1 MFKETNAFSGFS
13 VDDISKAKA
22 FYRDVLGLVVTE
34 ESGLLHL
41 HLHGG
46 GHVLI
51 YPKKDHAPATY
62 TVLNFPVA
70 DIKKAV
76 SDLFH
81 KGIRF
86 EHYEDS
92 DVSGI
97 THNEGPLIAWFKDP
111 AGNFLSV
118 LEDETLA
125 QTDEV
130 IVTKLIPESRESVFT
145 AWTQSDLLE
154 EWLCPEGMT
163 LKVKKIEPRTGGE
176 FRFEYS
182 GDKGLYVHSGIFTEF
197 RPLEKIV
204 NISRIEGP
212 DGILWSDILDTIEF
226 KEKFG
231 GTEILIKQK
240 GLTDPS
246 AIEGSERR
254 WVKSLDQ
261 LKHFLHKEIGHKEE
275 SVSL

>member
-13 VDDISKAKA
+13 VDDIIKAKA

-51 YPKKDHAPATY
+51 YPKKDHVPATY
-62 TVLNFPVA
+62 TILNFPVA
-70 DIKKAV
+70 DIKQAV
-76 SDLFH
+76 SDLSK
-81 KGIRF
+81 KGIQF
-86 EHYEDS
+86 ERYQDTDEL
-92 DVSGI
+92 GI

-118 LEDETLA
+118 LEDVTLA

-130 IVTKLIPESRESVFT
+130 IMTKLIPESRESVFA
-145 AWTQSDLLE
+145 AWTHPELLQA
-154 EWLCPEGMT
+154 WLSPQGMS
-163 LKVKKIEPRTGGE
+163 LKVKKIEPKPGGH
-176 FRFEYS
+176 FRFECS
-182 GDKGLYVHSGIFTEF
+182 GPKGLYVQSGTITEY
-197 RPLEKIV
+197 RPYEKIV
-204 NISRIEGP
+204 YISRIEGP

-226 KEKFG
+226 KDKFG

-240 GLTDPS
+240 GPTDPS
-246 AIEGSERR
+246 AIEESEKG
-254 WVKSLDQ
+254 WIKSLDQ
-261 LKHFLHKEIGHKEE
+261 LKHFLHKEIGQRPE
-275 SVSL
+275 SSSL